1 MKKTLVALSV
11 AFAAF
16 TVNAQ
21 SPQKLDKVTVTA
33 NKASEIPV
41 ETFFKRAQYTGMTL
55 SPDGKKLAARVP
67 LKGRNN
73 LVIID
78 LAARTR
84 NVITS
89 FETTDVADITWIN
102 NERVFIR
109 LADGQDVTGR
119 FNYRGQWAIN
129 ADGSEARDLTKIGA
143 NPNVSGAVGNQ
154 FTRLDLVSRTFDDT
168 PDLIV
173 ESNQRTRDSNDLYRI
188 NTKTSKMT
196 LLSFDSPGNVSRW
209 VVDRNL
215 VPRIAR
221 RDEERK
227 DKNSPRTY
235 SLWHRANAE
244 SKYEKFY
251 EAEAEDFAQNINP
264 LAFDFDNKT
273 LYVSSNV
280 GRDKAA
286 IYKYDIAS
294 KKLGELMFEHPLIDV
309 DGGLIFSRSQK
320 KLMGISYS
328 ADKPAVKWFD
338 PEMSKLQA
346 QVDSTFPTTINTLT
360 ISGGSTSNIL
370 LFARSEVDPGTYHLY
385 DQEKKALESVVPTR
399 EWLSPTLMSE
409 RKFITYKARDG
420 MEIPAWVTIPKDT
433 SGKNLPLVVHIHGGP
448 RARSYYGAQWGRPD
462 AQFLASRGYVV
473 LEPEPRGSLGFGRKH
488 DMSGH
493 KQWGLTMQDDL
504 TDGALHLVKEGIVDK
519 SRMALMGGSYGG
531 YATLQGMVKEA
542 DLFKAGVAFVAVS
555 DLTLLQKVS
564 WSDIARDSDYLQTDY
579 KKLVGDSSADQAQ
592 FELTSPAR
600 NAAKVKGPILLVM
613 GSDDIRVP
621 LIHGER
627 MRDALKEAGK
637 PVEWVVYK
645 GEGHGFN
652 KDENVID
659 FYTRIE
665 KFLAANL
672 K

>member
-1 MKKTLVALSV
+1 MKNVVLFICLALT
-11 AFAAF
+11 AAAAG
-16 TVNAQ
+16 AQ
-21 SPQKLDKVTVTA
+21 ATQKLSTIQVTST
-33 NKASEIPV
+33 KASEIPV
-41 ETFFKRAQYTGMTL
+41 ETFFKRPQYTGMAL

-102 NERVFIR
+102 NERVFIG

-129 ADGSEARDLTKIGA
+129 ADGSEARDLTIIGA
-143 NPNVSGAVGNQ
+143 NPNVSGTDRNK
-154 FTRLDLVSRTFDDT
+154 FTRLDLVSRTFDNT
-168 PDLIV
+168 PDMIV

-196 LLSFDSPGNVSRW
+196 LLSFDSPGNVSAW
-209 VVDRNL
+209 VLDRNL

-221 RDEERK
+221 RAEERK
-227 DKNSPRTY
+227 DKDSRLTY

-244 SKYEKFY
+244 SKYEKFFES
-251 EAEAEDFAQNINP
+251 EAEEFSQGINP
-264 LAFDFDNKT
+264 IAFDFDNKT
-273 LYVSSNV
+273 LYVSSNL

-286 IYKYDIAS
+286 IYKYDLEA
-294 KKLGELMFEHPLIDV
+294 KKLGELVFEHPLIDV
-309 DGGLIFSRSQK
+309 RGGLIFSRTQK
-320 KLMGISYS
+320 KLMGINYD

-338 PEMSKLQA
+338 PEMGKLQS
-346 QVDSTFPTTINTLT
+346 QIDSTFPNTINTLT
-360 ISGGSTSNIL
+360 ASDGSASNIL

-385 DQEKKALESVVPTR
+385 DQEKKALESIVPTR
-399 EWLSPTLMSE
+399 EWLSPALMSD

-420 MEIPAWVTIPKDT
+420 MEIPAWVTIPKGT
-433 SGKNLPLVVHIHGGP
+433 LGKNLPLVVHIHGGP
-448 RARSYYGAQWGRPD
+448 RVRSYYGAQWGRGE

-473 LEPEPRGSLGFGRKH
+473 LEPEPRGSTGFGRKH
-488 DMSGH
+488 DMAGH
-493 KQWGLTMQDDL
+493 KQWGLSMQDDL

-519 SRMALMGGSYGG
+519 NRMALFGGSYGG

-542 DLFKAGVAFVAVS
+542 DLFKAGVAYVAVS

-564 WSDIARDSDYLQTDY
+564 WSDTARLSDYLQTDY
-579 KKLVGDSSADQAQ
+579 RKLVGDSSADQSQ

-600 NAAKVKGPILLVM
+600 NASKVKGPILLVM

-627 MRDALKEAGK
+627 MRDALKDAGK